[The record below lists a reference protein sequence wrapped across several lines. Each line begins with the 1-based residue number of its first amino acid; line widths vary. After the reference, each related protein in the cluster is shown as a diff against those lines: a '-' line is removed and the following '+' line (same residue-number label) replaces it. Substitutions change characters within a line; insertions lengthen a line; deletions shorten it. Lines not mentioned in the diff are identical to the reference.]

1 MLPDYPLI
9 FQQPLEIMGKN
20 QYRSDIMAS
29 LRFHQSVEL
38 LPHLTRWVALLLLA
52 GLIGLW
58 TMRLFAPTPLP
69 VPVAP
74 LPNSTEPGSAA
85 WRGRFTGAGAG
96 SGPVLLRG
104 VIVAPPQD
112 SVAVLSINGGP
123 ARAHKIGSEI
133 APGIRLTEVNAQSV
147 TLERNGV
154 RETLTLAP
162 RTTAKIAPTSSH

>member
-1 MLPDYPLI
+1 MLPELCFI
-9 FQQPLEIMGKN
+9 FHLTLEVMEKN
-20 QYRSDIMAS
+20 QYRSDIMAT
-29 LRFHQSVEL
+29 LRFHQSTLL
-38 LPHLTRWVALLLLA
+38 LPQAARWGALLLLA
-52 GLIGLW
+52 SLIGLW
-58 TMRLFAPTPLP
+58 SMRLFAPTPLP

-85 WRGRFTGAGAG
+85 WRGLFTGAAAG

-104 VIVAPPQD
+104 VIVAPPED
-112 SVAVLSINGGP
+112 SVAVLSVNGGP

-147 TLERNGV
+147 ILERNGV

-162 RTTAKIAPTSSH
+162 RPAAKIAPPSSH

>member
-1 MLPDYPLI
+1 
-9 FQQPLEIMGKN
+9 MGKN
-20 QYRSDIMAS
+20 QYRSDIMAT
-29 LRFHQSVEL
+29 LRFHQSVAL
-38 LPHLTRWVALLLLA
+38 LPHLTRWLALLLLA
-52 GLIGLW
+52 GLSGLW
-58 TMRLFAPTPLP
+58 VMRLFAPTPLP

-74 LPNSTEPGSAA
+74 LPGSTEPGSAA
-85 WRGRFTGAGAG
+85 WRGLFSGSGG

-123 ARAHKIGSEI
+123 ARAHRIGSEI
-133 APGIRLTEVNAQSV
+133 APGLRLTDVNAQSV

-162 RTTAKIAPTSSH
+162 RSPTKIAAPSAH